1 LLGHRFFEMGFT
13 KKQREVS
20 SFIKELNEFIAIHL
34 ERKISEIKDEIKT
47 NGKTENPSLLA

>member
-20 SFIKELNEFIAIHL
+20 SFIKELSEFIAIHL
-34 ERKISEIKDEIKT
+34 ERKINEIKDEIKT